1 MKKITIIFIL
11 CSVYA
16 FGQCLGS
23 PISTRVGVKLGFNPG
38 SYDPGDG
45 TDEFS
50 GMGMHFGIGMGT
62 DIFSIVALDMTP
74 QYRSTSY
81 SRDEALG
88 RRTYSFGNIYF
99 PITLGIKAGMIPFI
113 SPYVAFG
120 IGFNIQIT
128 GTERFEFS
136 GGNAVETDRATETRG
151 FLIIGGGLEVK
162 LLKFR
167 ITPEF
172 TAHISNDEDSDRGYR
187 DYHVSLGAYIAP

>member
-1 MKKITIIFIL
+1 MKKIIIIL
-11 CSVYA
+11 AVCSVYA

-23 PISTRVGVKLGFNPG
+23 PISTRVGIKLGLNPG
-38 SYDPGDG
+38 SYNPGDG
-45 TDEFS
+45 TDEFG

-62 DIFSIVALDMTP
+62 DILNIIALDMTP

-81 SRDEALG
+81 SRDELLG
-88 RRTYSFGNIYF
+88 TRTYSFGNLYF

-120 IGFNIQIT
+120 IGINVQIT
-128 GTERFEFS
+128 GTERFALN
-136 GGNAVETDRATETRG
+136 GGATEWDRATETRAC
-151 FLIIGGGLEVK
+151 LIIGGGLEFK

-172 TAHISNDEDSDRGYR
+172 TAHISNDEDSERGYQ
-187 DYHVSLGAYIAP
+187 DYHISLGAYIAP